1 MAKIYT
7 GKSRITRGDKADKPR
22 RDVHAEITQGI
33 VKQLEAGTVPW
44 LQPWT
49 SSARFSGMPRNYVS
63 KRPYSG
69 VNVLLLW
76 CAAQEKGYSSSEW
89 LTFKQ
94 AKEKGGA
101 VRKGEKATTI
111 VFYKRLDIKETT
123 DTGEQIDKQVLL
135 AREYHVFNA
144 DQCDGLEKASAEPS
158 KATTSESDLLP
169 EFITAVRRTG
179 VDLRHGGNAAYYSPV
194 LDYVQI
200 PPVADFKSAA
210 GYMATLAHEM
220 VHWTGNK
227 KRLDRFEGPTE
238 RTDYAFEE
246 LVAELGAAFT
256 CAEFGI
262 KGDLRHASYIKSWI
276 KLLTDDKRALF
287 RAASRA
293 SKAVAYLYPNISR
306 EAVDVAEAA

>member
-7 GKSRITRGDKADKPR
+7 GKARVQRGDKADKPR
-22 RDVHAEITQGI
+22 RDVHAEITQSI
-33 VKQLEAGTVPW
+33 VAQLEAGTVPW
-44 LQPWT
+44 LQPWKAG
-49 SSARFSGMPRNYVS
+49 ARFSGMPRNYVS
-63 KRPYSG
+63 KRAYSG
-69 VNVLLLW
+69 INVLLLW
-76 CAAQEKGYSSSEW
+76 TAAQEKGYASSEW

-94 AKEKGGA
+94 AKEKGGS

-111 VFYKRLDIKETT
+111 VFYKRLDIKEKLES
-123 DTGEQIDKQVLL
+123 GEIAEKQIMM

-144 DQCDGLEKASAEPS
+144 DQCDGLKSEVAPS
-158 KATTSESDLLP
+158 KAD
-169 EFITAVRRTG
+169 TANELNADFMRSVKLTG
-179 VDLRHGGNAAYYSPV
+179 VDLRHGGNSAHYMPA
-194 LDYVQI
+194 LDYVQM
-200 PPVADFKSAA
+200 PHVADFKDGA

-220 VHWTGNK
+220 VHWTGHK
-227 KRLDRFEGPTE
+227 SRLDRLEAFAVNKAE
-238 RTDYAFEE
+238 YAFEE

-293 SKAVAYLYPNISR
+293 SKAVAFLYPNNSQ